1 MKSYT
6 IICSRPGHRRA
17 GIEHPAHRTYGPGE
31 LTNGQLDVLQSDPLI
46 SVIEGDG
53 HREPTFLDVVLD
65 DIRAQLRA
73 AAAGGEP
80 FPDIRDDVRVVLY
93 HRRLALAHTE
103 GASAGTAAPQL
114 AQPEPFQSSISA
126 EGATEPAPG
135 GNPPSEPDTETGEAG
150 KQGGSRQQPEPAE
163 GEADE
168 ASPADA
174 DASDDAAPAT
184 RRRRTKT
191 AS

>member
-31 LTNGQLDVLQSDPLI
+31 LTNGQLELLEGDPLI

-80 FPDIRDDVRVVLY
+80 FPDIRDDVRAALTR
-93 HRRLALAHTE
+93 RRLALTHTE

-114 AQPEPFQSSISA
+114 AQPEPF
-126 EGATEPAPG
+126 EP
-135 GNPPSEPDTETGEAG
+135 ETGEAG
-150 KQGGSRQQPEPAE
+150 E

-168 ASPADA
+168 ASPADT
-174 DASDDAAPAT
+174 DTSVDAAPTT
-184 RRRRTKT
+184 RRRRTKP